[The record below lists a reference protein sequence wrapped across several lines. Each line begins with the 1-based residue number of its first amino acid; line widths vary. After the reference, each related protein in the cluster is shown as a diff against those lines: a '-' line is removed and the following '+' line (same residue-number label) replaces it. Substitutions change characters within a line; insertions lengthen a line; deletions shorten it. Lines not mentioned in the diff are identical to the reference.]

1 MADHAAGT
9 TGIKALAR
17 DAGAWLW
24 TNRRKVAT
32 GVLVALPF
40 VSRYFPAFPTDE
52 IVHVVR
58 LFLGA

>member
-1 MADHAAGT
+1 
-9 TGIKALAR
+9 
-17 DAGAWLW
+17 
-24 TNRRKVAT
+24 VAT

>member
-1 MADHAAGT
+1 V
-9 TGIKALAR
+9 LR
-17 DAGAWLW
+17 
-24 TNRRKVAT
+24 NRRKIASV
-32 GVLVALPF
+32 VLVALPI